1 MLNGITA
8 LAAFPDQ
15 QTLPSQAYFKDFS
28 KVFICDKSLLLLI
41 REVLGD
47 QPENLY
53 LSHLSYSGIFHNC
66 SVELCRFILF
76 RLDKWFIDQFSMK
89 RECGRIV

>member
-1 MLNGITA
+1 MA

-15 QTLPSQAYFKDFS
+15 QTLLSQAYLKDFS

-41 REVLGD
+41 RDVLGD

-53 LSHLSYSGIFHNC
+53 LNHLSYSRIFHNGLLNSAYLYC
-66 SVELCRFILF
+66 SGLISSLLISFL
-76 RLDKWFIDQFSMK
+76 SMK
-89 RECGRIV
+89 RECSRIV